1 MWADVALIL
10 GAYLLGSMPHLSTL
24 AKLRGIELDGD
35 YHISLWERAEPLLW
49 FIGILGEFAKG
60 AIPVLIARGLGFS
73 LPMVALAGL
82 AAVSGQMWPIFSRLD
97 GEKGNSVGLA
107 MAAAL
112 VPKATLIAL
121 IPIVIAVILR
131 VGTRLLSARRSTN
144 HKSAIGG
151 APSRVLPLGMATG
164 FFVLP
169 FACWWLGKP
178 LEIILCC
185 AALFILIMLRRVTAG
200 IRSDLKES
208 TDIKTIVARRLLYDR
223 ATAKWRQQPFRTNK

>member
-10 GAYLLGSMPHLSTL
+10 GAYLLGSLPHLSAL

-35 YHISLWERAEPLLW
+35 YHISLWERAGPLLW
-49 FIGILGEFAKG
+49 FTGTLGEFAKG
-60 AIPVLIARGLGFS
+60 AIPVLIAKGLSFS

-82 AAVSGQMWPIFSRLD
+82 AAVSGQMWPIFSRFD

-112 VPKATLIAL
+112 VPKAVLIAL

-131 VGTRLLSARRSTN
+131 VGPRLLSARRSTN
-144 HKSAIGG
+144 HRSAIGG

-169 FACWWLGKP
+169 LACWWLGKP
-178 LEIILCC
+178 LEISLGC
-185 AALFILIMLRRVTAG
+185 AALFILIMLRRLTAG
-200 IRSDLKES
+200 IRSDLAES
-208 TDIKTIVARRLLYDR
+208 TDIKAIIIRRLLYDR
-223 ATAKWRQQPFRTNK
+223 ATARWRQQPIRTNK

>member
-97 GEKGNSVGLA
+97 GE
-107 MAAAL
+107 
-112 VPKATLIAL
+112 
-121 IPIVIAVILR
+121 
-131 VGTRLLSARRSTN
+131 
-144 HKSAIGG
+144 
-151 APSRVLPLGMATG
+151 
-164 FFVLP
+164 
-169 FACWWLGKP
+169 
-178 LEIILCC
+178 
-185 AALFILIMLRRVTAG
+185 
-200 IRSDLKES
+200 
-208 TDIKTIVARRLLYDR
+208 R
-223 ATAKWRQQPFRTNK
+223 ATASVWQWLQPWFQSLCLSL